1 MRKFLLVFACLA
13 CVGLAWLVW
22 PEDAGKPVSLVT
34 VKPSGIG
41 REFGNV
47 DPDSRLIMLDG
58 HPLSLA
64 GNYLQGDPQ
73 IIRLFD
79 DWATDNAGEEF
90 SVWKARTLMEA
101 EDTLPPEAML
111 QLEHWLDQYAEMNLA
126 MQLLSVEGEPEW
138 NKILA
143 DVGQLR
149 GVYFADSDRN
159 LFAHIEEI
167 EDFTRDAMSAVAAG
181 MDDNALASLS
191 SRARALT
198 PQERVRVQRW
208 LDNIRA
214 MTTAADWGSLDE
226 EPRTRS
232 LQAQVASLLESPSID
247 FGEENI
253 GFLERYQSYSLE
265 RETLMEQ
272 GADEQS
278 LEALLER
285 HFEGMQQTRA
295 LTLDR
300 ALAR

>member
-1 MRKFLLVFACLA
+1 MRKLLLA
-13 CVGLAWLVW
+13 CVCAISLCVAWALW
-22 PEDAGKPVSLVT
+22 PEDMASPVSLVT

-41 REFGNV
+41 RQYGNV

-58 HPLSLA
+58 HPLALA
-64 GNYLQGDPQ
+64 GNYLLGDPQ
-73 IIRLFD
+73 VVRLFD
-79 DWATDNAGEEF
+79 DWATEHAGEEF
-90 SVWKARTLMEA
+90 SVWKAQVLMDA

-126 MQLLSVEGEPEW
+126 MQLLSIEGEPEW

-143 DVGQLR
+143 DVSQLR

-159 LFAHIEEI
+159 LFSHIEEI
-167 EDFTRDAMSAVAAG
+167 EDFTRDAMTAVAAG
-181 MDDNALASLS
+181 MDESALASLT
-191 SRARALT
+191 SRSRELT

-208 LDNIRA
+208 LEQIRT
-214 MTTAADWGSLDE
+214 MTTAADWNSMDRDT
-226 EPRTRS
+226 RTRS

-253 GFLERYQSYSLE
+253 GFLERYQTYSLE
-265 RETLMEQ
+265 RETLLAQ
-272 GADEQS
+272 GADQET
-278 LEALLER
+278 LDALLER

>member
-1 MRKFLLVFACLA
+1 MRKLLLVSICILSLG
-13 CVGLAWLVW
+13 VAWWLW
-22 PEDAGKPVSLVT
+22 PADIAKPVSLVT

-41 REFGNV
+41 RQFGNV

-58 HPLSLA
+58 HPLALA
-64 GNYLQGDPQ
+64 GNYLLGDPQ
-73 IIRLFD
+73 VVRLFD
-79 DWATDNAGEEF
+79 DWATQNAGEEF
-90 SVWKARTLMEA
+90 SVWKARVLMDA

-126 MQLLSVEGEPEW
+126 MQLLSIEGEPEW

-143 DVGQLR
+143 DVSQLR

-159 LFAHIEEI
+159 LFSHIEEI
-167 EDFTRDAMSAVAAG
+167 EDFTRDAMTAVAAG
-181 MDDNALASLS
+181 MDEAALASLS
-191 SRARALT
+191 TRSRELT

-208 LDNIRA
+208 LDHIHT
-214 MTTAADWGSLDE
+214 MTTAADWDNME
-226 EPRTRS
+226 ADTRTRT

-253 GFLERYQSYSLE
+253 GFLERYQAYSLE
-265 RETLMEQ
+265 RETLLAQ
-272 GADEQS
+272 GADKET
-278 LEALLER
+278 LDALLER